1 MTKYSIILIILAL
14 LVINTN
20 TWSQEESES
29 TIELSRK
36 IFGINLGTGFF
47 QHVNLDLVNF
57 NQQILTTSD
66 NLIPINFKASFSY
79 YFIPNLAIRFSSG
92 YGYTQQKNQNNIDY
106 SKIYLKDIIAKDEST
121 FSVTGFP
128 AEVTMLFQTPI
139 DVRANSFLHFG
150 IGFGY
155 YIYNYKAE
163 GTVAEL
169 NSETNTKKLEEN
181 YVNPEINLAG
191 AAQFFVLGFDIKL
204 GSQVGA
210 TLEFSKIG
218 WSSMKL
224 TRDITSQQIEAGE
237 VEYEYKYGLWQQDYA
252 VKNGFNDMAVSLG
265 LFWQL

>member
-1 MTKYSIILIILAL
+1 MYKHIIIIILIIF
-14 LVINTN
+14 IIPNTIA
-20 TWSQEESES
+20 WSQEEPES

-36 IFGINLGTGFF
+36 IFGINLGSGFF
-47 QHVNLDLVNF
+47 QNVNLDLVNF
-57 NQQILTTSD
+57 DQQILTTSD

-92 YGYTQQKNQNNIDY
+92 YGYAQQKNQNNIDY
-106 SKIYLKDIIAKDEST
+106 SKIYLKDIVAKDESI
-121 FSVTGFP
+121 FSVAGFP

-169 NSETNTKKLEEN
+169 NLVTNEQKWEEN
-181 YVNPEINLAG
+181 YTNPEINLAG
-191 AAQFFVLGFDIKL
+191 GAQFFVLGFDIKL

-218 WSSMKL
+218 WSRMKL

-237 VEYEYKYGLWQQDYA
+237 VEYEYKYGLSQQDYT

>member
-1 MTKYSIILIILAL
+1 MNKHSIILIILAL
-14 LVINTN
+14 LLINSN
-20 TWSQEESES
+20 TWSQEEPES

-36 IFGINLGTGFF
+36 LFSINLGSGFF
-47 QHVNLDLVNF
+47 QNVNLDLVSF
-57 NQQILTTSD
+57 DQQILTTSD
-66 NLIPINFKASFSY
+66 NLIPKNFKASFSY

-92 YGYTQQKNQNNIDY
+92 YGYAQQKNQNNIDY
-106 SKIYLKDIIAKDEST
+106 SKIYLKDIVAKDEAT

-169 NSETNTKKLEEN
+169 NTETNTKKWEEN
-181 YVNPEINLAG
+181 YSNPEINLAG
-191 AAQFFVLGFDIKL
+191 GAQFFVLGFDIKL

-210 TLEFSKIG
+210 TLEFSKVG
-218 WSSMKL
+218 WSRLKL

-237 VEYEYKYGLWQQDYA
+237 VDYEYKYGLSQQDYT